1 MVGKLI
7 EKYTE
12 NIDELKI
19 AEMALFE
26 HGNECV
32 YSYTICVIL
41 AVIILRISIGIGAY
55 FAYKYM
61 NQWYLK

>member
-1 MVGKLI
+1 
-7 EKYTE
+7 
-12 NIDELKI
+12 
-19 AEMALFE
+19 MALFE

-41 AVIILRISIGIGAY
+41 VVIVLTVSLGIDAY

-61 NQWYLK
+61 NHWYLKKMLLVLSLVPVRTQGTIY